1 MTVTEAPAAAVDREA
16 VTSTVAPM
24 PPPRERLIAL
34 DVFRGMTIAGML
46 LVNDPGT
53 WSAIYPPL
61 GHAEWHG
68 WTPTDLIFPF
78 FLFIVGVTT
87 HLSLGARKA
96 AGADRR
102 ALVKKIIRRGMLIV
116 LFGLLLN
123 AFPFFWWGKIPNVAD
138 PTFLERVAWRVEHLR
153 YFGVLQRIGIAYM
166 CAALLTIY
174 LTRRQVIGTIVAI
187 LVGYWMIVTLIPVPG
202 TGTIGYFTLDQP
214 KNTLEAWTDQKILGF
229 DHIWSGSRYWDPE
242 GPLSSLPAVAT
253 ALLGVL
259 AGEWIANKRR
269 PLVERVV
276 ELFGFGVIG
285 LTVGRFWGAVFP
297 INKNLWTS
305 SYVVFTAGFA
315 CVALAACLWAIDL
328 RGWRGWTKPFV
339 IYGVNPLVAFVGS
352 GLMARLIGSLIKVNV
367 GGKPTSLQQASYQLL
382 FEPYFEPR
390 FASMLWA
397 IAFVAF
403 WLGVLWIFYRRQW
416 ILRV

>member
-1 MTVTEAPAAAVDREA
+1 MTVVAEREEVA

-24 PPPRERLIAL
+24 PPAKERLVAL

-46 LVNDPGT
+46 LVNDPGS
-53 WSAIYPPL
+53 WSSIYAPL
-61 GHAEWHG
+61 EHAEWHG

-102 ALVKKIIRRGMLIV
+102 ALMQKIIRRGLLIV

-123 AFPFFWWGKIPNVAD
+123 VFPFYWWGKIKDVAD
-138 PTFLERVAWRVEHLR
+138 PTLMDRVAYRFSHIRW
-153 YFGVLQRIGIAYM
+153 FGVLQRIGIAYM
-166 CAALLTIY
+166 FAATLT
-174 LTRRQVIGTIVAI
+174 LFLSRRRIIATIVAI
-187 LVGYWMIVTLIPVPG
+187 LVGYWMLITLFPVPG

-214 KNTLEAWTDQKILGF
+214 AKTLEAWTDQKLLGF
-229 DHIWSGSRYWDPE
+229 DHIWSGSKYWDPE
-242 GPLSSLPAVAT
+242 GPLSTLPAIAT

-269 PLVERVV
+269 SLTDRVV
-276 ELFGFGVIG
+276 ELFGFGTLG
-285 LTVGRFWGAVFP
+285 LTVGWFWSAFFP

-315 CVALAACLWAIDL
+315 CVLIATCLWAIDI

-352 GLMARLIGSLIKVNV
+352 GIMARLLGMIKVNV
-367 GGKPTSLQQASYQLL
+367 GGVEKNLQQAS
-382 FEPYFEPR
+382 FELIQPYFEPK
-390 FASMLWA
+390 FASLVWA
-397 IAFVAF
+397 LAFVTF
-403 WLGVLWIFYRRQW
+403 WLGVLAIFYRKRW
-416 ILRV
+416 ILKV

>member
-1 MTVTEAPAAAVDREA
+1 MTITEAPAAAVEREA

-24 PPPRERLIAL
+24 PPPRERLVAL

-53 WSAIYPPL
+53 WSSIYPPL
-61 GHAEWHG
+61 EHAEWHG

-102 ALVKKIIRRGMLIV
+102 ALVRKIIRRGSLIV

-138 PTFLERVAWRVEHLR
+138 PTFLQRVAWRFDHLR
-153 YFGVLQRIGIAYM
+153 YFGVLQRIGIAYL

-187 LVGYWMIVTLIPVPG
+187 LLGYWMIVTLIPVPG

-214 KNTLEAWTDQKILGF
+214 RNTLEAWTDQKILG
-229 DHIWSGSRYWDPE
+229 DKHIWSGSKYWDPE
-242 GPLSSLPAVAT
+242 GPLSTLPAVAT

-276 ELFGFGVIG
+276 ELFGFGVVG
-285 LTVGRFWGAVFP
+285 LTVGRFWAAVFP

-352 GLMARLIGSLIKVNV
+352 GLMARLIGSLIKVNA
-367 GGKPTSLQQASYQLL
+367 GGQTTSLQQASYQLF
-382 FEPYFEPR
+382 FEPWFEPK

-397 IAFVAF
+397 VAFVAL
-403 WLGVLWIFYRRQW
+403 WLGILAIFHRRGW
-416 ILRV
+416 ILKV